1 MGGTGEGANQVIVHD
16 REQTIRGRDVLAPF
30 TGAEMPENGK
40 HPNNNRPPG
49 RQGMYLHRSAEP
61 HHLIGTVNGE
71 PGKQQHEAQQRLAPV
86 PEALKAFEHQYP
98 AHCPF
103 LPLNTIRA
111 MACTSTANSVA
122 ATSNH
127 PIRSSHTLL

>member
-16 REQTIRGRDVLAPF
+16 RKQAITGRHVLAPF
-30 TGAEMPENGK
+30 TGGEMPENGK
-40 HPNNNRPPG
+40 YPQHNQRPCS
-49 RQGMYLHRSAEP
+49 QGMYLNGGAEP
-61 HHLIGTVNGE
+61 HHPIRTVDGE
-71 PGKQQHEAQQRLAPV
+71 PGTQQHEEQQRLAPV

-98 AHCPF
+98 AHCPS

-122 ATSNH
+122 ATSNR

>member
-1 MGGTGEGANQVIVHD
+1 MGGTCEGANQVIVHD
-16 REQTIRGRDVLAPF
+16 REQAITGRDVLAPF
-30 TGAEMPENGK
+30 TGGEMPENGK
-40 HPNNNRPPG
+40 HPKHNQRPG
-49 RQGMYLHRSAEP
+49 RECVYLHGGAKP
-61 HHLIGTVNGE
+61 HHLIGTVNGK
-71 PGKQQHEAQQRLAPV
+71 PGEQQHEDQQRLTPV